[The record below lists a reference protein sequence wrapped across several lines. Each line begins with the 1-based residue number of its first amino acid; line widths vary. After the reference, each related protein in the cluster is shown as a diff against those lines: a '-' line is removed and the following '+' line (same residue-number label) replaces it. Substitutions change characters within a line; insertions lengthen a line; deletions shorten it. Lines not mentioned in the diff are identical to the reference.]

1 MNAPD
6 VPHFSSVVEV
16 ELDKASALIRS
27 VKKRAASC
35 GRIRYEIEAVSLRG
49 AFPANAAAADMPGLI

>member
-1 MNAPD
+1 MNAPN

-16 ELDKASALIRS
+16 ELNKASALIRPI
-27 VKKRAASC
+27 KKRAPSR

-49 AFPANAAAADMPGLI
+49 AFPANASAADMPGLI